1 MPLWRQHSYDSILFF
16 FLWIEN
22 TLITLINYLRHHGLY
37 NKRKAY
43 TAMAVVY
50 EISVTF
56 AWWNNHVLVEK
67 KKKKIT
73 IKRTYHHPVD
83 SNTSSS
89 NRQPHPLSR
98 NRCTSLSLSR
108 NSKDT
113 FTQPESE
120 SVSLEEESSASPH
133 SSSFSDDWRV
143 RYVSVNWLTKF
154 KVPSSSSSRFRK
166 QFSGKKSDWPCW

>member
-1 MPLWRQHSYDSILFF
+1 MVCTIK
-16 FLWIEN
+16 E
-22 TLITLINYLRHHGLY
+22 
-37 NKRKAY
+37 NKRTQLWPLCMKFR
-43 TAMAVVY
+43 THLRDEITVY
-50 EISVTF
+50 
-56 AWWNNHVLVEK
+56 WLK
-67 KKKKIT
+67 KKKKKT

-89 NRQPHPLSR
+89 SRQPHPLSR
-98 NRCTSLSLSR
+98 NRCASLSLSR

-120 SVSLEEESSASPH
+120 SVSPEEESSASPH

-143 RYVSVNWLTKF
+143 RYVSVNWLSKF

-166 QFSGKKSDWPCW
+166 QFSGKKSLTDPVDNWDMFFVFKPP

>member
-1 MPLWRQHSYDSILFF
+1 MVCTIKEKRTQLWPLCMKFRTHLRDK
-16 FLWIEN
+16 
-22 TLITLINYLRHHGLY
+22 ITMYWL
-37 NKRKAY
+37 
-43 TAMAVVY
+43 
-50 EISVTF
+50 
-56 AWWNNHVLVEK
+56 K
-67 KKKKIT
+67 KKKIIIIIT

-89 NRQPHPLSR
+89 NQQPHSLSR

-108 NSKDT
+108 ISKDT